1 MHSVSVFK
9 LKITLKLFWYV
20 FWLFHCHRVESCW
33 VFKHIWCWF
42 GCSKLRKSL
51 ILRTL
56 NRLVGF
62 MTTEDSLMQ
71 LKWLFWDLISAIF
84 PSYRQQAICP
94 ASFCSWHFFPSRPIY
109 CLCWFY
115 SPLSLLDFV
124 HRRMVRVWHVT
135 DIH

>member
-1 MHSVSVFK
+1 MFFDYFIAIGLS
-9 LKITLKLFWYV
+9 
-20 FWLFHCHRVESCW
+20 RVECLSISDAGL
-33 VFKHIWCWF
+33 VVQT
-42 GCSKLRKSL
+42 KLRKSL

-124 HRRMVRVWHVT
+124 HRRMVRVSHVA